1 MPMNI
6 LNIFRQRNKGEQ
18 KGPELMKSHDEMV
31 AIQIEQEAGE
41 LFKVLD
47 AHDIRKSIFR
57 VGDAPYILSNAISGE
72 HIIQNYSTDD
82 SCLNDILLDGE
93 SIRDETRPAW
103 FALTTV
109 RLAAGRVSKNWKEQL
124 ALQAPKYDE
133 ITGASLK
140 GEGKL
145 LVESSAGSIELAFD
159 PQLGEEV
166 PAAFKSF
173 LDRKRGA
180 ASSSQ

>member
-1 MPMNI
+1 MSINI
-6 LNIFRQRNKGEQ
+6 LNIFRQRNKSEQ
-18 KGPELMKSHDEMV
+18 RGPQLIKSQDAIV
-31 AIQIEQEAGE
+31 ASQIEQEAGE

-47 AHDIRKSIFR
+47 AHDMRKSTFR

-72 HIIQNYSTDD
+72 HIIQNYSTED
-82 SCLNDILLDGE
+82 SYLNDVLLNGE
-93 SIRDETRPAW
+93 SIRDETHPAW

-109 RLAAGRVSKNWKEQL
+109 RLAAGRVSKNWKEQM
-124 ALQAPKYDE
+124 ALQSPKYDE

-145 LVESSAGSIELAFD
+145 LIESSAGSIELAFD

-173 LDRKRGA
+173 LDRKRGE

>member
-1 MPMNI
+1 MPINI

-18 KGPELMKSHDEMV
+18 RSPELIKSQDTIV

-47 AHDIRKSIFR
+47 AHNMRKSTFH

-72 HIIQNYSTDD
+72 HIVQTYSTDD
-82 SCLNDILLDGE
+82 SCLDDVLLNGE
-93 SIRDETRPAW
+93 SIMDETHPAW

-109 RLAAGRVSKNWKEQL
+109 HLAVGRVSKNWKEQL
-124 ALQAPKYDE
+124 ALQSPKYDE

-145 LVESSAGSIELAFD
+145 LIESSTESIELAFD
-159 PQLGEEV
+159 PQLSEEV

-180 ASSSQ
+180 AASSQ